1 MLLNEHAAN
10 TAFKTNLEFS
20 HTHFLGNFLRFN
32 LFENNACRRENNL
45 ITVMNRI
52 SPVESALILIFLN

>member
-20 HTHFLGNFLRFN
+20 HTHFFVIFYDL
-32 LFENNACRRENNL
+32 
-45 ITVMNRI
+45 TYSKTMH
-52 SPVESALILIFLN
+52 VEEKKILLL